1 MLKFDS
7 LIGEAHSKH
16 HSQFL
21 YTKDAENQI
30 KTKTDRIIPVDIQV
44 HALGF

>member
-1 MLKFDS
+1 MLNII
-7 LIGEAHSKH
+7 LNA
-16 HSQFL
+16 
-21 YTKDAENQI
+21 YAKDAENQI